1 MRFSPIFVVILSIS
15 LSVDALP
22 SLSNAKRAQV
32 LDDDAVL
39 NFALTLEHLENAF
52 YTEGLAKYNEDA
64 FAAAGFSPFVRGRFT
79 QIAAHEKT
87 HVKFLSDALGDKA
100 TQPCVYSF
108 PYNDVKSFVALGQ
121 ALEGVG
127 VTAYS
132 GAARFITNKDYLT
145 AAASVL
151 ATEARHASWISSA
164 VSKFSGWSGNFD
176 VPLTPNEVFT
186 MAAAFITSCPDSNPT
201 LPIKAFPTLSIA
213 EAKTLPG
220 SAVTLKFDAPAATA
234 TSDSKLYA
242 VFFTGLDKIFLP
254 LQPGNK
260 VEVPKELLGT
270 VYIVVGTSATTADDQ
285 DIVAGPTM
293 LRFEFDSRGKV
304 IA

>member
-1 MRFSPIFVVILSIS
+1 MRLSLAFVVLLSTS
-15 LSVDALP
+15 LSVNSFPAF
-22 SLSNAKRAQV
+22 SRVKRAEV
-32 LDDDAVL
+32 LDDNAVL

-52 YTEGLAKYNEDA
+52 YTEGLAKYDDTA
-64 FAAAGFSPFVRGRFT
+64 FASAGFSSFVRGRFA

-100 TQPCVYSF
+100 TQPCVYNF
-108 PYNDVKSFVALGQ
+108 PYNDVKSFVALSQ

-151 ATEARHASWISSA
+151 ATEARHASWIASA

-186 MAAAFITSCPDSNPT
+186 MAGAFITSCPDSNPT
-201 LPIKAFPTLSIA
+201 LPLKAFPALSIA
-213 EAKTLPG
+213 KPKALPG
-220 SAVTLKFDAPAATA
+220 SAVTLKFDAPAATESL
-234 TSDSKLYA
+234 TSQLYA
-242 VFFTGLDKIFLP
+242 VFFTGLDKVFVP
-254 LQPGNK
+254 LQADRK
-260 VEVPKELLGT
+260 VKVPENLLGT
-270 VYIVVGTSATTADDQ
+270 VYVVVGKSATKADDE

-293 LRFEFDSRGKV
+293 IRFEFDSNGKV